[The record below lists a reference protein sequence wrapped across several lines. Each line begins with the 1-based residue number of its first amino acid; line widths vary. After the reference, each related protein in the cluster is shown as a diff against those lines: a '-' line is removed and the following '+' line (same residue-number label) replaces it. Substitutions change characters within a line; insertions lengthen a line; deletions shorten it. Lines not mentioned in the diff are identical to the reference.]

1 MAVIPHTKFLTGL
14 GYRRPCFKINKTLW
28 LLNFMFFSSKAIN
41 KTWFWGV
48 GPLLFCTIF
57 LDLFTLYLKHILSC
71 VYSVLA
77 CVFVCWHM
85 WESVCM
91 HMYMSMCVR
100 VCGTQRLSL
109 GVFFHWTH
117 SLPVW
122 LFWLASLH
130 HRFHLCPSSVRITC
144 LTVISTSHLHGWSG
158 FELWFSC
165 LHGKCFTHW
174 AISLVHLLYLYLL

>member
-1 MAVIPHTKFLTGL
+1 MAVIPSHGRQKQWEDQDHIQLHTKFLTGL

-57 LDLFTLYLKHILSC
+57 LDLFSLYLKHILSC

-100 VCGTQRLSL
+100 VWSTEVVIRCLLSL
-109 GVFFHWTH
+109 NTQ
-117 SLPVW
+117 
-122 LFWLASLH
+122 LASVVILASK
-130 HRFHLCPSSVRITC
+130 LTPQIPSLS
-144 LTVISTSHLHGWSG
+144 L
-158 FELWFSC
+158 
-165 LHGKCFTHW
+165 KC
-174 AISLVHLLYLYLL
+174 